1 MSTAI
6 NATCPGCK
14 KVLKVPTQ
22 WVNQVIQCKFCNMTL
37 QIKPNIPQ
45 SPSGSQKQQV
55 QKSPVA
61 SGSSNSSSNN
71 VVSKPLSV
79 TAPVVPP
86 VVPNYSQS
94 QRVTNQFGLTDVNYD
109 PAYVSK
115 YRKKKVGWLIPVLV
129 MFFMGILGVVVVMA
143 LPYLKEKLKENT
155 GEVASIEVKSNS
167 KNPDKGDS
175 GKIIENPKEGK
186 KSKSGGVSS
195 GSSQQ
200 PFPRRALVV
209 SIHNYLYANPTQYGL
224 MVQGMKN
231 IPGITK
237 FLANQM
243 RVPQSQILHL
253 SDASKDNPAPPIK
266 PVVES
271 TITDFLKSSRK
282 QDHIMLVFVGHAVE
296 NDGEVFLAPIEGDLT
311 DTATLIPLKWLYK
324 ELGECVANQK
334 ILVLDVCRFS
344 PTIGIERPGG
354 QPMSAKM
361 EEVIKAVPA
370 GVQVVTACSA
380 EQRSMETDG
389 EPLGVFMDGFVD
401 ALQKG
406 VQGQIQKQEDKIPIE
421 KLFETTVKNVEA
433 LANEQKFKQ
442 TPKIFGAIK
451 ENGAE
456 FDPSEPMPPKIAISG
471 LKPASKDGFELVKS
485 VLEEI
490 GTPPVK
496 SSETDNSIRM
506 EYLPPISDKIV
517 KEYAK
522 VDGPETELQKNVK
535 RARIELWVISTLPAP
550 ADIKKEVDEKRRT
563 SKVNLNV
570 LKDGYR
576 APGNEITFKAMV
588 ESDGRD
594 VSRMFVNL
602 QEALDDLKKSEE
614 MKDAES
620 KRWQANYD
628 FIRARLE
635 AQIAYLY
642 EYQSMLGQ
650 MRKELPPLDPKI
662 HGGWKLAATAK
673 LQGDS
678 TGKKLAKESSKTMET
693 LVKNTAGSPWEVLAK
708 REKFTTLG
716 LEWQAAK

>member
-22 WVNQVIQCKFCNMTL
+22 WVNQVIRCKFCNMAM
-37 QIKPNIPQ
+37 QIKPNISQPQ
-45 SPSGSQKQQV
+45 SSVKTNQPRQ
-55 QKSPVA
+55 
-61 SGSSNSSSNN
+61 SS
-71 VVSKPLSV
+71 K
-79 TAPVVPP
+79 APVVPP
-86 VVPNYSQS
+86 VLAGGRTGVPPLPVVPPVPMNHLGAQS
-94 QRVTNQFGLTDVNYD
+94 VTNQFGLTDENYD
-109 PAYVSK
+109 PSYSSK
-115 YRKKKVGWLIPVLV
+115 YRKKKVSWFVPVLV

-143 LPYLKEKLKENT
+143 MPFLKEKLKENS
-155 GEVASIEVKSNS
+155 GEVVASN
-167 KNPDKGDS
+167 GD
-175 GKIIENPKEGK
+175 G
-186 KSKSGGVSS
+186 KSKSLDKDGPAVDTEGGKASGKSKKNNPTVSS
-195 GSSQQ
+195 TL

-231 IPGITK
+231 IPAITK
-237 FLANQM
+237 YLTNQM
-243 RVPQSQILHL
+243 RVPQNQIIHL
-253 SDASKDNPAPPIK
+253 SDAAKDNPAPPTRS
-266 PVVES
+266 VVES
-271 TITDFLKSSRK
+271 TITDFLKTSRK
-282 QDHIMLVFVGHAVE
+282 QDHLMLVFVGHAVE
-296 NDGEVFLAPIEGDLT
+296 NDGQVYLAPIEGDLT
-311 DTATLIPLKWLYK
+311 DPASLIPLSWLYK
-324 ELGECVANQK
+324 ELETCAAHQK

-344 PTIGIERPGG
+344 PTIGVERPGG

-361 EEVIKAVPA
+361 EEVIKVVPP
-370 GVQVVTACSA
+370 GVQVITACAA

-389 EPLGVFMDGFVD
+389 EPLGVFLDGFVD

-406 VQGQIQKQEDKIPIE
+406 VQGQIQKQGDNIPID
-421 KLFETTVKNVEA
+421 KLFEATVKNVEV
-433 LANEQKFKQ
+433 LATEQKFKQ
-442 TPKIFGAIK
+442 TPKMYGELK
-451 ENGAE
+451 DNGAE
-456 FDPSEPMPPKIAISG
+456 FDPSEPMPPKLAITG
-471 LKPASKDGFELVKS
+471 LKPVNKEGIALVKS

-496 SSETDNSIRM
+496 ASEIDNSIRL
-506 EYLPPISDKIV
+506 EYLPPIADQII

-522 VDGPETELQKNVK
+522 ADGPETDLQKNVK
-535 RARIELWVISTLPAP
+535 KARIELWVISNLPAP
-550 ADIKKEVDEKRRT
+550 ADIKKEVDDKRRIA
-563 SKVNLNV
+563 KVNLNV

-576 APGNEITFKAMV
+576 APANEISFKAGIENDEKEV
-588 ESDGRD
+588 A
-594 VSRMFVNL
+594 RMFVNL
-602 QEALDDLKKSEE
+602 QEALEDLKKNEE

-650 MRKELPPLDPKI
+650 MRKELPPMDPKI

-678 TGKKLAKESSKTMET
+678 AGKKLAKESSKTMET
-693 LVKNTAGSPWEVLAK
+693 LVKTTAGSPWEVLAK

>member
-22 WVNQVIQCKFCNMTL
+22 WVNQVIRCKFCNMAM

-45 SPSGSQKQQV
+45 PQSGANTNPTRQPPQ
-55 QKSPVA
+55 
-61 SGSSNSSSNN
+61 
-71 VVSKPLSV
+71 
-79 TAPVVPP
+79 TPVVPP
-86 VVPNYSQS
+86 VPSSVGRNGVPPMPSVPPIPVKHAGSQS
-94 QRVTNQFGLTDVNYD
+94 VTNQFGLTDVNYD
-109 PAYVSK
+109 SSYTSK
-115 YRKKKVGWLIPVLV
+115 YRKKKVNWVIPIVVLL
-129 MFFMGILGVVVVMA
+129 FMGILGVVLVMA
-143 LPYLKEKLKENT
+143 VPYLKDKLKEKDGDMVVVDGKGKAKDADQIDHNKDGKKGKGA
-155 GEVASIEVKSNS
+155 GENK
-167 KNPDKGDS
+167 KKGDS
-175 GKIIENPKEGK
+175 AA
-186 KSKSGGVSS
+186 STS
-195 GSSQQ
+195 

-231 IPGITK
+231 IPAISKYLT
-237 FLANQM
+237 NQM
-243 RVPQSQILHL
+243 RVPANQIMHL
-253 SDASKDNPAPPIK
+253 SDAAKENPTPPTK
-266 PVVES
+266 SVVES
-271 TITDFLKSSRK
+271 TITEFLKSSRK
-282 QDHIMLVFVGHAVE
+282 QDHLMLVFVGHAVE
-296 NDGEVFLAPIEGDLT
+296 NDGQVYLAPIEGDLT
-311 DTATLIPLKWLYK
+311 DPTSLIPLAWLYK
-324 ELGECVANQK
+324 ELDTCAAHQK

-370 GVQVVTACSA
+370 GLQVITACSA

-389 EPLGVFMDGFVD
+389 EPLGVFLDGFVD

-406 VQGQIQKQEDKIPIE
+406 VQGQIQRQGDNIPID
-421 KLFETTVKNVEA
+421 KLFEATVKNVDA
-433 LANEQKFKQ
+433 LAEEQKFKQ
-442 TPKIFGAIK
+442 TPKMYGVFK
-451 ENGAE
+451 DNGAE
-456 FDPSEPMPPKIAISG
+456 FDPSEPMPPKLAIAG
-471 LKPASKDGFELVKS
+471 FKPVSKEGIALVKS

-490 GTPPVK
+490 GAPPVK
-496 SSETDNSIRM
+496 ASEIDNSIRL
-506 EYLPPISDKIV
+506 EYLPPIADKII

-522 VDGPETELQKNVK
+522 VDGPDTELQLNVK
-535 RARIELWVISTLPAP
+535 KARIELWVISSLPP
-550 ADIKKEVDEKRRT
+550 PDDIKKEVIEKRAK
-563 SKVNLNV
+563 SKVNLSV

-576 APGNEITFKAMV
+576 APANEISFKAGIENDEKEV
-588 ESDGRD
+588 A
-594 VSRMFVNL
+594 RMFVNL

-650 MRKELPPLDPKI
+650 MRKELPARDAKL

-678 TGKKLAKESSKTMET
+678 AGKKLAKESTKTMEA

-716 LEWQAAK
+716 LEWQPTK

>member
-22 WVNQVIQCKFCNMTL
+22 WVNQVIRCKFCNMAM

-45 SPSGSQKQQV
+45 PQSGVKPNPATQSPQAAGNVSSRVPVTGSG
-55 QKSPVA
+55 A
-61 SGSSNSSSNN
+61 
-71 VVSKPLSV
+71 
-79 TAPVVPP
+79 VPP
-86 VVPNYSQS
+86 LPAVPPIPMNHSGAQS
-94 QRVTNQFGLTDVNYD
+94 VTNQFGLTDVNYD
-109 PAYVSK
+109 PSYASK
-115 YRKKKVGWLIPVLV
+115 YRKKKVNWIVPVVV
-129 MFFMGILGVVVVMA
+129 MLFMGILGVVVVMA
-143 LPYLKEKLKENT
+143 FPYLKDKLKENS
-155 GEVASIEVKSNS
+155 GEVVASNGNE
-167 KNPDKGDS
+167 
-175 GKIIENPKEGK
+175 
-186 KSKSGGVSS
+186 KSKGTDKNNPATDTENGKATGKNKKNTGVATSNA
-195 GSSQQ
+195 

-231 IPGITK
+231 IPAITK
-237 FLANQM
+237 YLTNQM
-243 RVPQSQILHL
+243 RVPQNQIIHL
-253 SDASKDNPAPPIK
+253 SDAAKDNPAPPTRS
-266 PVVES
+266 VVES

-282 QDHIMLVFVGHAVE
+282 QDHLMLVFVGHAIE
-296 NDGEVFLAPIEGDLT
+296 NDGQVYLAPIEGDLT
-311 DTATLIPLKWLYK
+311 DPTSLIPLAWLYK
-324 ELGECVANQK
+324 ELESCPAHQK

-344 PTIGIERPGG
+344 PTIGVERPGG

-361 EEVIKAVPA
+361 EEVIKVVPA
-370 GVQVVTACSA
+370 GVQVITACAA

-389 EPLGVFMDGFVD
+389 EPLGVFLDGFVD

-406 VQGQIQKQEDKIPIE
+406 VQGQIQKQGDNFPID
-421 KLFETTVKNVEA
+421 KLFEATVKNVEA
-433 LANEQKFKQ
+433 LAVEQKFKQ
-442 TPKIFGAIK
+442 TPKMYGAFK
-451 ENGAE
+451 DNGAE
-456 FDPSEPMPPKIAISG
+456 FDPAEPMPPKLAITG
-471 LKPASKDGFELVKS
+471 LKPVNKEGIALVKS
-485 VLEEI
+485 VLAEI

-496 SSETDNSIRM
+496 ASEIDNSIRL
-506 EYLPPISDKIV
+506 EYLPPIADQII
-517 KEYAK
+517 KEYSK
-522 VDGPETELQKNVK
+522 VDGPETDLQKNVK
-535 RARIELWVISTLPAP
+535 KARIELWVISTLPAP
-550 ADIKKEVDEKRRT
+550 DDIKKEVDEKRRT
-563 SKVNLNV
+563 AKVNLNV

-576 APGNEITFKAMV
+576 APANELTFKVTIENDEKEVA
-588 ESDGRD
+588 
-594 VSRMFVNL
+594 RMFVNL
-602 QEALDDLKKSEE
+602 QDALDDLKKNEE

-650 MRKELPPLDPKI
+650 MRKELPAMDPKI

-678 TGKKLAKESSKTMET
+678 AGKKLAKESTKTMET

>member
-14 KVLKVPTQ
+14 KILKVPTQ
-22 WVNQVIQCKFCNMTL
+22 WVNQVIRCKFCNMAM

-45 SPSGSQKQQV
+45 TPSGVKTNPTQQNP
-55 QKSPVA
+55 QGA
-61 SGSSNSSSNN
+61 SN
-71 VVSKPLSV
+71 VPSRPSV
-79 TAPVVPP
+79 NDRGGVPP
-86 VVPNYSQS
+86 LPAVPTIPMNHAGSQS
-94 QRVTNQFGLTDVNYD
+94 VTNQFGLTDVNYD
-109 PAYVSK
+109 PSFASK
-115 YRKKKVGWLIPVLV
+115 YRKKKVNWIVPVVV
-129 MFFMGILGVVVVMA
+129 MLFMGILGVVTVMA
-143 LPYLKEKLKENT
+143 YPYLKDKLKENS
-155 GEVASIEVKSNS
+155 GEVVASKGNEKSKNDPAMDKENGVATGKNKKNNAVISSNS
-167 KNPDKGDS
+167 
-175 GKIIENPKEGK
+175 
-186 KSKSGGVSS
+186 
-195 GSSQQ
+195 

-209 SIHNYLYANPTQYGL
+209 SIHNYLYANPTQYGF

-231 IPGITK
+231 IPTITK
-237 FLANQM
+237 YLTNQM
-243 RVPQSQILHL
+243 RVPQNQIIHL
-253 SDASKDNPAPPIK
+253 SDAAKDNPAPPTRSVI
-266 PVVES
+266 ES

-282 QDHIMLVFVGHAVE
+282 QDHLMLVFVGHAVE
-296 NDGEVFLAPIEGDLT
+296 NDGQVYLAPIEGDLT
-311 DTATLIPLKWLYK
+311 EPASLIPLAWLYK
-324 ELGECVANQK
+324 ELESCPAHQK

-344 PTIGIERPGG
+344 PTIGVERPGG

-361 EEVIKAVPA
+361 EEIIKVVPA
-370 GVQVVTACSA
+370 GVQVVTACAA

-389 EPLGVFMDGFVD
+389 EPLGVFLDGFVD

-406 VQGQIQKQEDKIPIE
+406 VQGQIQKQGDNFPID

-433 LANEQKFKQ
+433 LAVEQKFKQ
-442 TPKIFGAIK
+442 TPKMYGAFK
-451 ENGAE
+451 DNGAE
-456 FDPSEPMPPKIAISG
+456 YDPAEPMPPKLTITG
-471 LKPASKDGFELVKS
+471 LKPINKDGISLVKS

-496 SSETDNSIRM
+496 ASEIDNSIRL
-506 EYLPPISDKIV
+506 EYLPPISDQII

-522 VDGPETELQKNVK
+522 VDAPETELQKNVK
-535 RARIELWVISTLPAP
+535 KARIELWAISNLPAP
-550 ADIKKEVDEKRRT
+550 ADIKNEVDAKRK
-563 SKVNLNV
+563 SAKVNLNV

-576 APGNEITFKAMV
+576 APANEIAFKVVIENDEKDIA
-588 ESDGRD
+588 
-594 VSRMFVNL
+594 RMFVNL
-602 QEALDDLKKSEE
+602 QDALDDLKKSEE
-614 MKDAES
+614 MKEAES

-650 MRKELPPLDPKI
+650 MRKELPPMDPKI

-678 TGKKLAKESSKTMET
+678 AGKKLAKESTKTMES

-716 LEWQAAK
+716 LEWQATK

>member
-22 WVNQVIQCKFCNMTL
+22 WVNQVIRCKFCNMAM

-45 SPSGSQKQQV
+45 PQSGVKANPTQQSPQSSG
-55 QKSPVA
+55 
-61 SGSSNSSSNN
+61 N
-71 VVSKPLSV
+71 VPQTPSAAVRNG
-79 TAPVVPP
+79 VPP
-86 VVPNYSQS
+86 LPDVSPIPSNHRGAQS
-94 QRVTNQFGLTDVNYD
+94 VTNQFGLTDVNYN
-109 PAYVSK
+109 PSYSSK
-115 YRKKKVGWLIPVLV
+115 YRKKKVNWVIPVLV
-129 MFFMGILGVVVVMA
+129 MAFMGILGIVFLVMA
-143 LPYLKEKLKENT
+143 MPYIKDKINNNADSMTAVDGKGKPKDADQIDQNKDGNKGKGPGENKKNNPAA
-155 GEVASIEVKSNS
+155 GGSNA
-167 KNPDKGDS
+167 
-175 GKIIENPKEGK
+175 
-186 KSKSGGVSS
+186 
-195 GSSQQ
+195 

-209 SIHNYLYANPTQYGL
+209 SVHNYLYANPTQYGL

-231 IPGITK
+231 IPAISKYLT
-237 FLANQM
+237 NQM
-243 RVPQSQILHL
+243 RVPVNQIMHL
-253 SDASKDNPAPPIK
+253 SDAAKDNPTPPTK
-266 PVVES
+266 SVVES

-282 QDHIMLVFVGHAVE
+282 QDHVMLVFVGHAVE
-296 NDGEVFLAPIEGDLT
+296 NDGQVYLAPIEGDLT
-311 DTATLIPLKWLYK
+311 DPTSLIPLAWLYK
-324 ELGECVANQK
+324 ELDSCVAHQK

-370 GVQVVTACSA
+370 GLQVITACSA

-389 EPLGVFMDGFVD
+389 ELLGVFLDGFVD

-406 VQGQIQKQEDKIPIE
+406 VQGHIQKQGDNIPIDN
-421 KLFETTVKNVEA
+421 LFEATVKNVEV
-433 LANEQKFKQ
+433 LAVEQKFKQ
-442 TPKIFGAIK
+442 TPKMYGAFK
-451 ENGAE
+451 DNGAE
-456 FDPSEPMPPKIAISG
+456 FDPAEPMPPKLAITG
-471 LKPASKDGFELVKS
+471 LKPVNKEGIALVKS

-496 SSETDNSIRM
+496 ASEIDNSIRL
-506 EYLPPISDKIV
+506 EYLPPIADHII

-522 VDGPETELQKNVK
+522 VDGPETDLQKNVK
-535 RARIELWVISTLPAP
+535 KARIELWVISSLPAP
-550 ADIKKEVDEKRRT
+550 ADIKNEVDEKRKIA
-563 SKVNLNV
+563 KVNLDV

-576 APGNEITFKAMV
+576 APANEIAFKTGI
-588 ESDGRD
+588 EKDEKD
-594 VSRMFVNL
+594 VARMFVPL
-602 QEALDDLKKSEE
+602 QDALDDLKKNEE
-614 MKDAES
+614 MKDAET

-635 AQIAYLY
+635 SQIAYLY

-650 MRKELPPLDPKI
+650 MRKELPERDAKL

-678 TGKKLAKESSKTMET
+678 AGKKLAKESTKTMEA

-716 LEWQAAK
+716 LEWQGTK

>member
-22 WVNQVIQCKFCNMTL
+22 WVNQVIRCKFCNMAM

-45 SPSGSQKQQV
+45 PQSGVKPNPATQSPQAAGNVSSRVPVTGSG
-55 QKSPVA
+55 A
-61 SGSSNSSSNN
+61 
-71 VVSKPLSV
+71 
-79 TAPVVPP
+79 VPP
-86 VVPNYSQS
+86 LPAVPPIPMNHSGAQS
-94 QRVTNQFGLTDVNYD
+94 VTNQFGLTDVNYD
-109 PAYVSK
+109 PSYASK
-115 YRKKKVGWLIPVLV
+115 YRKKKVNWIVPVVV
-129 MFFMGILGVVVVMA
+129 MLFMGILGVVVVMA
-143 LPYLKEKLKENT
+143 FPYLKDKLKENS
-155 GEVASIEVKSNS
+155 GEVVASNGNE
-167 KNPDKGDS
+167 
-175 GKIIENPKEGK
+175 
-186 KSKSGGVSS
+186 KSKGTDKNDPATDNENGKATGKNKKNTGVATSNA
-195 GSSQQ
+195 

-231 IPGITK
+231 IPAITK
-237 FLANQM
+237 YLTNQM
-243 RVPQSQILHL
+243 RVPQNQIIHL
-253 SDASKDNPAPPIK
+253 SDAAKDNPAPPTRS
-266 PVVES
+266 VVES

-282 QDHIMLVFVGHAVE
+282 QDHLMLVFVGHAIE
-296 NDGEVFLAPIEGDLT
+296 NDGQVYLAPIEGDLT
-311 DTATLIPLKWLYK
+311 DPTSLIPLAWLYK
-324 ELGECVANQK
+324 ELESCPAHQK

-344 PTIGIERPGG
+344 PTIGVERPGG

-361 EEVIKAVPA
+361 EEVIKVVPA
-370 GVQVVTACSA
+370 GVQVITACAA

-389 EPLGVFMDGFVD
+389 EPLGVFLDGFVD

-406 VQGQIQKQEDKIPIE
+406 VQGQIQKQGDNFPID
-421 KLFETTVKNVEA
+421 KLFEATVKNVEA
-433 LANEQKFKQ
+433 LAVEQKFKQ
-442 TPKIFGAIK
+442 TPKMYGAFK
-451 ENGAE
+451 DNGAE
-456 FDPSEPMPPKIAISG
+456 FDPAEPMPPKLAITG
-471 LKPASKDGFELVKS
+471 LKPVNKEGIALVKS
-485 VLEEI
+485 VLAEI

-496 SSETDNSIRM
+496 ASEIDNSIRL
-506 EYLPPISDKIV
+506 EYLPPIADQII
-517 KEYAK
+517 KEYSK
-522 VDGPETELQKNVK
+522 VDGPETDLQKNVK
-535 RARIELWVISTLPAP
+535 KARIELWVISTLPAP
-550 ADIKKEVDEKRRT
+550 DDIKKEVDEKRRT
-563 SKVNLNV
+563 AKVNLNV

-576 APGNEITFKAMV
+576 APANELTFKVTIENDEKEVA
-588 ESDGRD
+588 
-594 VSRMFVNL
+594 RMFVNL
-602 QEALDDLKKSEE
+602 QDALDDLKKNEE

-650 MRKELPPLDPKI
+650 MRKELPAMDPKI

-678 TGKKLAKESSKTMET
+678 AGKKLAKESTKTMET

>member
-22 WVNQVIQCKFCNMTL
+22 WVNQVIRCKFCNMAM

-45 SPSGSQKQQV
+45 PQSGVKPNPATQSPQAAGNV
-55 QKSPVA
+55 
-61 SGSSNSSSNN
+61 SSR
-71 VVSKPLSV
+71 
-79 TAPVVPP
+79 APVTGSGAVPP
-86 VVPNYSQS
+86 LPAVPPIPMNHSGAQS
-94 QRVTNQFGLTDVNYD
+94 VTNQFGLTDVNYD
-109 PAYVSK
+109 PSYASK
-115 YRKKKVGWLIPVLV
+115 YRKKKVNWIVPVVV
-129 MFFMGILGVVVVMA
+129 MLFMGILGVVVVMA
-143 LPYLKEKLKENT
+143 FPYLKDKLKENS
-155 GEVASIEVKSNS
+155 GEVVASNGNE
-167 KNPDKGDS
+167 
-175 GKIIENPKEGK
+175 
-186 KSKSGGVSS
+186 KSKGTDKNDPATDNENGKATGKNKKNTGVATSNA
-195 GSSQQ
+195 

-231 IPGITK
+231 IPAITK
-237 FLANQM
+237 YLTNQM
-243 RVPQSQILHL
+243 RVPQNQIIHL
-253 SDASKDNPAPPIK
+253 SDAAKDNPAPPTRS
-266 PVVES
+266 VVES

-282 QDHIMLVFVGHAVE
+282 QDHLMLVFVGHAIE
-296 NDGEVFLAPIEGDLT
+296 NDGQVYLAPIEGDLT
-311 DTATLIPLKWLYK
+311 DPTSLIPLAWLYK
-324 ELGECVANQK
+324 ELESCPAHQK

-344 PTIGIERPGG
+344 PTIGVERPGG

-361 EEVIKAVPA
+361 EEVIKVVPA
-370 GVQVVTACSA
+370 GVQVITACAA

-389 EPLGVFMDGFVD
+389 EPLGVFLDGFVD

-406 VQGQIQKQEDKIPIE
+406 VQGQIQKQGDNFPID
-421 KLFETTVKNVEA
+421 KLFEATVKNVEA
-433 LANEQKFKQ
+433 LAVEQKFKQ
-442 TPKIFGAIK
+442 TPKMYGAFK
-451 ENGAE
+451 DNGAE
-456 FDPSEPMPPKIAISG
+456 FDPAEPMPPKLAITG
-471 LKPASKDGFELVKS
+471 LKPVNKEGIALVKS
-485 VLEEI
+485 VLAEI

-496 SSETDNSIRM
+496 ASEIDNSIRL
-506 EYLPPISDKIV
+506 EYLPPIADQII
-517 KEYAK
+517 KEYSK
-522 VDGPETELQKNVK
+522 VDGPETDLQKNVK
-535 RARIELWVISTLPAP
+535 KARIELWVISTLPAP
-550 ADIKKEVDEKRRT
+550 DDIKKEVDEKRRT
-563 SKVNLNV
+563 AKVNLNV

-576 APGNEITFKAMV
+576 APANELTFKVTIENDEKEVA
-588 ESDGRD
+588 
-594 VSRMFVNL
+594 RMFVNL
-602 QEALDDLKKSEE
+602 QDALDDLKKNEE

-650 MRKELPPLDPKI
+650 MRKELPAMDPKI

-678 TGKKLAKESSKTMET
+678 AGKKLAKESTKTMET

>member
-22 WVNQVIQCKFCNMTL
+22 WINQVIRCKFCNMAM

-45 SPSGSQKQQV
+45 PQSGVKTNPAKQGPQAAGNVPPRAPTVVGGAVPPLPAVPPIPMNHAGSQ
-55 QKSPVA
+55 S
-61 SGSSNSSSNN
+61 
-71 VVSKPLSV
+71 
-79 TAPVVPP
+79 
-86 VVPNYSQS
+86 
-94 QRVTNQFGLTDVNYD
+94 VTNQFGLTDVNYD
-109 PAYVSK
+109 PSYASK
-115 YRKKKVGWLIPVLV
+115 YRKKKVNWIVPVVV
-129 MFFMGILGVVVVMA
+129 MLFMGILGVVVVMA
-143 LPYLKEKLKENT
+143 LPYLKDRLKENP
-155 GEVASIEVKSNS
+155 GEVVASNGNGKSKGTY
-167 KNPDKGDS
+167 KNDPATE
-175 GKIIENPKEGK
+175 IENGK
-186 KSKSGGVSS
+186 ATGKNKKNTGVATSNA
-195 GSSQQ
+195 

-231 IPGITK
+231 IPALTK
-237 FLANQM
+237 YLTNQM
-243 RVPQSQILHL
+243 RVPQNQIIHL
-253 SDASKDNPAPPIK
+253 SDAAKDNPAPPTRS
-266 PVVES
+266 VVES

-282 QDHIMLVFVGHAVE
+282 QDHLMLVFVGHAIE
-296 NDGEVFLAPIEGDLT
+296 NDGQVYLAPIEGDLT
-311 DTATLIPLKWLYK
+311 DPASLIPLAWLYK
-324 ELGECVANQK
+324 ELESCPAHQK

-344 PTIGIERPGG
+344 PTIGVERPGG

-361 EEVIKAVPA
+361 EEVIKVVPA
-370 GVQVVTACSA
+370 GVQVITACAA

-389 EPLGVFMDGFVD
+389 EPLGVFLDGFVD

-406 VQGQIQKQEDKIPIE
+406 VQGQIQKQGDNFPID
-421 KLFETTVKNVEA
+421 KLFEATVKNVET
-433 LANEQKFKQ
+433 LAMEQKFKQ
-442 TPKIFGAIK
+442 TPKMYGALK
-451 ENGAE
+451 DNGAE
-456 FDPSEPMPPKIAISG
+456 FDPAEPMPPKLAITG
-471 LKPASKDGFELVKS
+471 LKPVNKEGVALVKS
-485 VLEEI
+485 VLAEI

-496 SSETDNSIRM
+496 ASEIDNSIRL
-506 EYLPPISDKIV
+506 EYLPPIADQII
-517 KEYAK
+517 KEYSK
-522 VDGPETELQKNVK
+522 VDGPETDLQKNVK
-535 RARIELWVISTLPAP
+535 KARVELWVISTLPAP
-550 ADIKKEVDEKRRT
+550 DDIKKEVDEKRKT
-563 SKVNLNV
+563 AKVNLNV

-576 APGNEITFKAMV
+576 APANELTFKVTIENDEKEVA
-588 ESDGRD
+588 
-594 VSRMFVNL
+594 RMFVNL
-602 QEALDDLKKSEE
+602 QDALDDLKKNEE

-650 MRKELPPLDPKI
+650 MRKELPAMDPKI

-678 TGKKLAKESSKTMET
+678 AGKKLAKESTKTMEA

>member
-22 WVNQVIQCKFCNMTL
+22 WVNQVIRCKFCNMAM

-45 SPSGSQKQQV
+45 PQSGVKPNSATQSPQAAGNV
-55 QKSPVA
+55 
-61 SGSSNSSSNN
+61 SSR
-71 VVSKPLSV
+71 
-79 TAPVVPP
+79 APVTGSGAVPP
-86 VVPNYSQS
+86 LPAVPPIPMNHSGAQS
-94 QRVTNQFGLTDVNYD
+94 VTNQFGLTDVNYD
-109 PAYVSK
+109 PSYASK
-115 YRKKKVGWLIPVLV
+115 YRKKKVNWIVPVVV
-129 MFFMGILGVVVVMA
+129 MLFMGILGVVVVMA
-143 LPYLKEKLKENT
+143 FPYLKDKLKENS
-155 GEVASIEVKSNS
+155 GEVVASNGNE
-167 KNPDKGDS
+167 
-175 GKIIENPKEGK
+175 
-186 KSKSGGVSS
+186 KSKGTDKNNPATDTENGKATGKNKKNTGVATSNA
-195 GSSQQ
+195 

-231 IPGITK
+231 IPAITK
-237 FLANQM
+237 YLTNQM
-243 RVPQSQILHL
+243 RVPQNQIIHL
-253 SDASKDNPAPPIK
+253 SDAAKDNPAPPTRS
-266 PVVES
+266 VVES

-282 QDHIMLVFVGHAVE
+282 QDHLMLVFVGHAIE
-296 NDGEVFLAPIEGDLT
+296 NDGQVYLAPIEGDLT
-311 DTATLIPLKWLYK
+311 DPTSLIPLAWLYK
-324 ELGECVANQK
+324 ELESCPAHQK

-344 PTIGIERPGG
+344 PTIGVERPGG

-361 EEVIKAVPA
+361 EEVIKVVPA
-370 GVQVVTACSA
+370 GVQVITACAA

-389 EPLGVFMDGFVD
+389 EPLGVFLDGFVD

-406 VQGQIQKQEDKIPIE
+406 VQGQIQKQGDNFPID
-421 KLFETTVKNVEA
+421 KLFEATVKNVEA
-433 LANEQKFKQ
+433 LAVEQKFKQ
-442 TPKIFGAIK
+442 TPKMYGAFK
-451 ENGAE
+451 DNGAE
-456 FDPSEPMPPKIAISG
+456 FDPAEPMPPKLAITG
-471 LKPASKDGFELVKS
+471 LKPVNKEGIALVKS
-485 VLEEI
+485 VLAEI

-496 SSETDNSIRM
+496 ASEIDNSIRL
-506 EYLPPISDKIV
+506 EYLPPIADQII
-517 KEYAK
+517 KEYSK
-522 VDGPETELQKNVK
+522 VDGPETDLQKNVK
-535 RARIELWVISTLPAP
+535 KARIELWVISTLPAP
-550 ADIKKEVDEKRRT
+550 DDIKKEVDEKRRT
-563 SKVNLNV
+563 AKVNLNV

-576 APGNEITFKAMV
+576 APANELTFKVTIENDEKEVA
-588 ESDGRD
+588 
-594 VSRMFVNL
+594 RMFVNL
-602 QEALDDLKKSEE
+602 QDALDDLKKNEE

-650 MRKELPPLDPKI
+650 MRKELPAMDPKI

-678 TGKKLAKESSKTMET
+678 AGKKLAKESTKTMET

>member
-22 WVNQVIQCKFCNMTL
+22 WVNQVIRCKFCNMAM

-45 SPSGSQKQQV
+45 PQSGVKPNSATQSPQAAGNV
-55 QKSPVA
+55 
-61 SGSSNSSSNN
+61 SSR
-71 VVSKPLSV
+71 
-79 TAPVVPP
+79 APVTGSGAVPP
-86 VVPNYSQS
+86 LPAVPPIPMNHSGAQS
-94 QRVTNQFGLTDVNYD
+94 VTNQFGLTDVNYD
-109 PAYVSK
+109 PSYASK
-115 YRKKKVGWLIPVLV
+115 YRKKKVNWIVPVVV
-129 MFFMGILGVVVVMA
+129 MLFMGILGVVVVMA
-143 LPYLKEKLKENT
+143 FPYLKDKLKENS
-155 GEVASIEVKSNS
+155 GEVVASNGNE
-167 KNPDKGDS
+167 
-175 GKIIENPKEGK
+175 
-186 KSKSGGVSS
+186 KSKGTDKNNPATDTENGKSTGKNKKNTGVATSNA
-195 GSSQQ
+195 

-231 IPGITK
+231 IPAITK
-237 FLANQM
+237 YLTNQM
-243 RVPQSQILHL
+243 RVPQNQIIHL
-253 SDASKDNPAPPIK
+253 SDAAKDNPAPPTRS
-266 PVVES
+266 VVES

-282 QDHIMLVFVGHAVE
+282 QDHLMLVFVGHAIE
-296 NDGEVFLAPIEGDLT
+296 NDGQVYLAPIEGDLT
-311 DTATLIPLKWLYK
+311 DPTSLIPLAWLYK
-324 ELGECVANQK
+324 ELESCPAHQK

-344 PTIGIERPGG
+344 PTIGVERPGG

-361 EEVIKAVPA
+361 EEVIKVVPA
-370 GVQVVTACSA
+370 GVQVITACAA

-389 EPLGVFMDGFVD
+389 EPLGVFLDGFVD

-406 VQGQIQKQEDKIPIE
+406 VQGQIQKQGDNFPID
-421 KLFETTVKNVEA
+421 KLFEATVKNVEA
-433 LANEQKFKQ
+433 LAVEQKFKQ
-442 TPKIFGAIK
+442 TPKMYGAFK
-451 ENGAE
+451 DNGAE
-456 FDPSEPMPPKIAISG
+456 FDPAEPMPPKLAITG
-471 LKPASKDGFELVKS
+471 LKPVNKEGIALVKS
-485 VLEEI
+485 VLAEI

-496 SSETDNSIRM
+496 ASEIDNSIRL
-506 EYLPPISDKIV
+506 EYLPPIADQII
-517 KEYAK
+517 KEYSK
-522 VDGPETELQKNVK
+522 VDGPETDLQKNVK
-535 RARIELWVISTLPAP
+535 KARIELWVISTLPAP
-550 ADIKKEVDEKRRT
+550 DDIKKEVDEKRRT
-563 SKVNLNV
+563 AKVNLNV

-576 APGNEITFKAMV
+576 APANELTFKVTIENDEKEVA
-588 ESDGRD
+588 
-594 VSRMFVNL
+594 RMFVNL
-602 QEALDDLKKSEE
+602 QDALDDLKKNEE

-650 MRKELPPLDPKI
+650 MRKELPAMDPKI

-678 TGKKLAKESSKTMET
+678 AGKKLAKESTKTMET

>member
-22 WVNQVIQCKFCNMTL
+22 WVNQVIRCKFCNMAM

-45 SPSGSQKQQV
+45 PQSGVKPNSATQSPQAAGNV
-55 QKSPVA
+55 
-61 SGSSNSSSNN
+61 SSR
-71 VVSKPLSV
+71 
-79 TAPVVPP
+79 APVTGSGAVPP
-86 VVPNYSQS
+86 LPAVPPIPMNHSGAQS
-94 QRVTNQFGLTDVNYD
+94 VTNQFGLTDVNYD
-109 PAYVSK
+109 PSYASK
-115 YRKKKVGWLIPVLV
+115 YRKKKVNWIVPVVV
-129 MFFMGILGVVVVMA
+129 MLFMGILGVVVVMA
-143 LPYLKEKLKENT
+143 FPYLKDKLKENS
-155 GEVASIEVKSNS
+155 GEVVASNGHE
-167 KNPDKGDS
+167 
-175 GKIIENPKEGK
+175 
-186 KSKSGGVSS
+186 KSKGTDKNNPATDTENGKATGKNKKNTGVATSNA
-195 GSSQQ
+195 

-231 IPGITK
+231 IPAITK
-237 FLANQM
+237 YLTNQM
-243 RVPQSQILHL
+243 RVPQNQIIHL
-253 SDASKDNPAPPIK
+253 SDAAKDNPAPPTRS
-266 PVVES
+266 VVES

-282 QDHIMLVFVGHAVE
+282 QDHLMLVFVGHAIE
-296 NDGEVFLAPIEGDLT
+296 NDGQVYLAPIEGDLT
-311 DTATLIPLKWLYK
+311 DPTSLIPLAWLYK
-324 ELGECVANQK
+324 ELESCPAHQK

-344 PTIGIERPGG
+344 PTIGVERPGG

-361 EEVIKAVPA
+361 EEVIKVVPA
-370 GVQVVTACSA
+370 GVQVITACAA

-389 EPLGVFMDGFVD
+389 EPLGVFLDGFVD

-406 VQGQIQKQEDKIPIE
+406 VQGQIQKQGDNFPID
-421 KLFETTVKNVEA
+421 KLFEATVKNVEA
-433 LANEQKFKQ
+433 LAVEQKFKQ
-442 TPKIFGAIK
+442 TPKMYGAFK
-451 ENGAE
+451 DNGAE
-456 FDPSEPMPPKIAISG
+456 FDPAEPMPPKLAITG
-471 LKPASKDGFELVKS
+471 LKPVNKEGIALVKS
-485 VLEEI
+485 VLAEI

-496 SSETDNSIRM
+496 ASEIDNSIRL
-506 EYLPPISDKIV
+506 EYLPPIADQII
-517 KEYAK
+517 KEYSK
-522 VDGPETELQKNVK
+522 VDGPETDLQKNVK
-535 RARIELWVISTLPAP
+535 KARIELWVISTLPAP
-550 ADIKKEVDEKRRT
+550 DDIKKEVDEKRRT
-563 SKVNLNV
+563 AKVNLNV

-576 APGNEITFKAMV
+576 APANELTFKVTIENDEKEVA
-588 ESDGRD
+588 
-594 VSRMFVNL
+594 RMFVNL
-602 QEALDDLKKSEE
+602 QDALDDLKKNEE

-650 MRKELPPLDPKI
+650 MRKELPAMDPKI

-678 TGKKLAKESSKTMET
+678 AGKKLAKESTKTMET

>member
-22 WVNQVIQCKFCNMTL
+22 WINQVIRCKFCNMAM

-45 SPSGSQKQQV
+45 PQSNGQTNPIRPNPQAAGNAPPLPSAGRGGVPPLPSVPPIPMNHAGSQ
-55 QKSPVA
+55 S
-61 SGSSNSSSNN
+61 
-71 VVSKPLSV
+71 
-79 TAPVVPP
+79 
-86 VVPNYSQS
+86 
-94 QRVTNQFGLTDVNYD
+94 VTNQFGLTDVNSNASYS
-109 PAYVSK
+109 SK
-115 YRKKKVGWLIPVLV
+115 YRKKKLNWLIPVLV
-129 MFFMGILGVVVVMA
+129 MAFMGILGVVLVMA
-143 LPYLKEKLKENT
+143 LPYLKDKLKDND
-155 GEVASIEVKSNS
+155 GGMAVV
-167 KNPDKGDS
+167 DGKG
-175 GKIIENPKEGK
+175 NPKDAGQNDLTKDGK
-186 KSKSGGVSS
+186 KAKGAGETKKNNAATSS
-195 GSSQQ
+195 NA

-231 IPGITK
+231 IPAISKYLT
-237 FLANQM
+237 NQM
-243 RVPQSQILHL
+243 RVPANQIMHL
-253 SDASKDNPAPPIK
+253 SDAAKDNPAPPTRS
-266 PVVES
+266 VVES

-282 QDHIMLVFVGHAVE
+282 QDHLMLVFVGHAVE
-296 NDGEVFLAPIEGDLT
+296 NDGQVYLAPIEGDLT
-311 DTATLIPLKWLYK
+311 DPTSLIPLAWLYK
-324 ELGECVANQK
+324 ELDSCVAHQK

-361 EEVIKAVPA
+361 EEVIKVVPA
-370 GVQVVTACSA
+370 GLQVITACSA
-380 EQRSMETDG
+380 EERSMETDG
-389 EPLGVFMDGFVD
+389 EPLGVFLDGFVD

-406 VQGQIQKQEDKIPIE
+406 VQGQIQKQGDNIPID
-421 KLFETTVKNVEA
+421 KLFEATVKNVDA
-433 LANEQKFKQ
+433 LAVEQKFKQ
-442 TPKIFGAIK
+442 TPKMYGAFK
-451 ENGAE
+451 DNGAE
-456 FDPSEPMPPKIAISG
+456 FDPSEPMPPKLAITG
-471 LKPASKDGFELVKS
+471 LKPVNKEGIALVKS

-496 SSETDNSIRM
+496 ASEIDNSIRL
-506 EYLPPISDKIV
+506 EYLPPIADQII

-522 VDGPETELQKNVK
+522 ADAPETELQQNVK
-535 RARIELWVISTLPAP
+535 KARIELWVISALPPP
-550 ADIKKEVDEKRRT
+550 ADIKKEVENKRKT
-563 SKVNLNV
+563 AKVNLNV

-576 APGNEITFKAMV
+576 APANEIAFKAGIENDEKEV
-588 ESDGRD
+588 ARL
-594 VSRMFVNL
+594 FVNL

-650 MRKELPPLDPKI
+650 MRKELPARDAKL

-678 TGKKLAKESSKTMET
+678 AGKKLAKESTKTMEALAKST
-693 LVKNTAGSPWEVLAK
+693 VGSPWEVLAK

-716 LEWQAAK
+716 LEWQPTK

>member
-22 WVNQVIQCKFCNMTL
+22 WVNQVIRCKFCNMAM

-45 SPSGSQKQQV
+45 PQSGVKPNPATQSPQAAGNVSSRVPVTGSG
-55 QKSPVA
+55 A
-61 SGSSNSSSNN
+61 
-71 VVSKPLSV
+71 
-79 TAPVVPP
+79 VPP
-86 VVPNYSQS
+86 LPAVPPIPMNHSGAQS
-94 QRVTNQFGLTDVNYD
+94 VTNQFGLTDVNYD
-109 PAYVSK
+109 PSYASK
-115 YRKKKVGWLIPVLV
+115 YRKKKVNWIVPVVV
-129 MFFMGILGVVVVMA
+129 MLFMGILGVVVVMA
-143 LPYLKEKLKENT
+143 FPYLKDKLKENS
-155 GEVASIEVKSNS
+155 GEVVASNGNE
-167 KNPDKGDS
+167 
-175 GKIIENPKEGK
+175 
-186 KSKSGGVSS
+186 KSKGTDKNDPATDTENGKATGKNKKNTGVATSNA
-195 GSSQQ
+195 

-231 IPGITK
+231 IPAITK
-237 FLANQM
+237 YLTNQM
-243 RVPQSQILHL
+243 RVPQNQIIHL
-253 SDASKDNPAPPIK
+253 SDAAKDNPAPPTRS
-266 PVVES
+266 VVES

-282 QDHIMLVFVGHAVE
+282 QDHLMLVFVGHAIE
-296 NDGEVFLAPIEGDLT
+296 NDGQVYLAPIEGDLT
-311 DTATLIPLKWLYK
+311 DPTSLIPLAWLYK
-324 ELGECVANQK
+324 ELESCPAHQK

-344 PTIGIERPGG
+344 PTIGVERPGG

-361 EEVIKAVPA
+361 EEVIKVVPA
-370 GVQVVTACSA
+370 GVQVITACAA

-389 EPLGVFMDGFVD
+389 EPLGVFLDGFVD

-406 VQGQIQKQEDKIPIE
+406 VQGQIQKQGDNFPID
-421 KLFETTVKNVEA
+421 KLFEATVKNVET
-433 LANEQKFKQ
+433 LAVEQKFKQ
-442 TPKIFGAIK
+442 TPKMYGAFK
-451 ENGAE
+451 DNGAE
-456 FDPSEPMPPKIAISG
+456 FDPAEPMPPKLAITG
-471 LKPASKDGFELVKS
+471 LKPVNKEGIALVKS
-485 VLEEI
+485 VLAEI

-496 SSETDNSIRM
+496 ASEIDNSIRL
-506 EYLPPISDKIV
+506 EYLPPIADQII
-517 KEYAK
+517 KEYSK
-522 VDGPETELQKNVK
+522 VDGPETDLQKNVK
-535 RARIELWVISTLPAP
+535 KARIELWVISTLPAP
-550 ADIKKEVDEKRRT
+550 DDIKKEVDEKRRT
-563 SKVNLNV
+563 AKVNLNV

-576 APGNEITFKAMV
+576 APANELTFKVTIENDEKEVA
-588 ESDGRD
+588 
-594 VSRMFVNL
+594 RMFVNL
-602 QEALDDLKKSEE
+602 QDALDDLKKNEE

-650 MRKELPPLDPKI
+650 MRKELPAMDPKI

-678 TGKKLAKESSKTMET
+678 AGKKLAKESTKTMET

>member
-22 WVNQVIQCKFCNMTL
+22 WVNQVIRCKFCNMAM

-45 SPSGSQKQQV
+45 PQSGVKPNPATQSPQAAGNVSSRVPVTGSG
-55 QKSPVA
+55 A
-61 SGSSNSSSNN
+61 
-71 VVSKPLSV
+71 
-79 TAPVVPP
+79 VPP
-86 VVPNYSQS
+86 LPAVPPIPMNHSGAQS
-94 QRVTNQFGLTDVNYD
+94 VTNQFGLTDVNYD
-109 PAYVSK
+109 PSYASK
-115 YRKKKVGWLIPVLV
+115 YRKKKVNWIVPVVV
-129 MFFMGILGVVVVMA
+129 MLFMGILGVVVVMA
-143 LPYLKEKLKENT
+143 FPYLKDKLKENS
-155 GEVASIEVKSNS
+155 GEVVASNGNE
-167 KNPDKGDS
+167 
-175 GKIIENPKEGK
+175 
-186 KSKSGGVSS
+186 KSKGTDKNDPATDNENGKATGKNKKNTGVATSNA
-195 GSSQQ
+195 

-231 IPGITK
+231 IPAITK
-237 FLANQM
+237 YLTNQM
-243 RVPQSQILHL
+243 RVPQNQIIHL
-253 SDASKDNPAPPIK
+253 SDAAKDNPAPPTRS
-266 PVVES
+266 VVES

-282 QDHIMLVFVGHAVE
+282 QDHLMLVFVGHAIE
-296 NDGEVFLAPIEGDLT
+296 NDGQVYLAPIEGDLT
-311 DTATLIPLKWLYK
+311 DPTSLIPLAWLYK
-324 ELGECVANQK
+324 ELESCPAHQK

-344 PTIGIERPGG
+344 PTIGVERPGG

-361 EEVIKAVPA
+361 EEVIKVVPA
-370 GVQVVTACSA
+370 GVQVITACAA

-389 EPLGVFMDGFVD
+389 EPLGVFLDGFVD

-406 VQGQIQKQEDKIPIE
+406 VQGQIQKQGDNFPID
-421 KLFETTVKNVEA
+421 KLFEATVKNVET
-433 LANEQKFKQ
+433 LAVEQKFKQ
-442 TPKIFGAIK
+442 TPKMYGAFK
-451 ENGAE
+451 DNGAE
-456 FDPSEPMPPKIAISG
+456 FDPAEPMPPKLAITG
-471 LKPASKDGFELVKS
+471 LKPVNKEGIALVKS
-485 VLEEI
+485 VLAEI

-496 SSETDNSIRM
+496 ASEIDNSIRL
-506 EYLPPISDKIV
+506 EYLPPIADQII
-517 KEYAK
+517 KEYSK
-522 VDGPETELQKNVK
+522 VDGPETDLQKNVK
-535 RARIELWVISTLPAP
+535 KARIELWVISTLPAP
-550 ADIKKEVDEKRRT
+550 DDIKKEVDEKRRT
-563 SKVNLNV
+563 AKVNLNV

-576 APGNEITFKAMV
+576 APANELTFKVTIENDEKEVA
-588 ESDGRD
+588 
-594 VSRMFVNL
+594 RMFVNL
-602 QEALDDLKKSEE
+602 QDALDDLKKNEE

-650 MRKELPPLDPKI
+650 MRKELPAMDPKI

-678 TGKKLAKESSKTMET
+678 AGKKLAKESTKTMET

>member
-22 WVNQVIQCKFCNMTL
+22 WVNQVIRCKFCNMAM

-45 SPSGSQKQQV
+45 PQSGVKPNPATQSPQAAGNVSSRVPVTGSG
-55 QKSPVA
+55 A
-61 SGSSNSSSNN
+61 
-71 VVSKPLSV
+71 
-79 TAPVVPP
+79 VPP
-86 VVPNYSQS
+86 LPAVPPIPMNHSGAQS
-94 QRVTNQFGLTDVNYD
+94 VTNQFGLTDVNYD
-109 PAYVSK
+109 PSYASK
-115 YRKKKVGWLIPVLV
+115 YRKKKVNWIVPVVV
-129 MFFMGILGVVVVMA
+129 MLFMGILGVVVVMA
-143 LPYLKEKLKENT
+143 FPYLKDKLKENS
-155 GEVASIEVKSNS
+155 GEVVASNGNE
-167 KNPDKGDS
+167 
-175 GKIIENPKEGK
+175 
-186 KSKSGGVSS
+186 KSKGTDKNDPATDTENGKATGKNKKNTGVATSNA
-195 GSSQQ
+195 

-231 IPGITK
+231 IPAITK
-237 FLANQM
+237 YLTNQM
-243 RVPQSQILHL
+243 RVPQNQIIHL
-253 SDASKDNPAPPIK
+253 SDAAKDNPAPPTRS
-266 PVVES
+266 VVES

-282 QDHIMLVFVGHAVE
+282 QDHLMLVFVGHAIE
-296 NDGEVFLAPIEGDLT
+296 NDGQVYLAPIEGDLT
-311 DTATLIPLKWLYK
+311 DPTSLIPLAWLYK
-324 ELGECVANQK
+324 ELESCPAHQK

-344 PTIGIERPGG
+344 PTIGVERPGG

-361 EEVIKAVPA
+361 EEVIKVVPA
-370 GVQVVTACSA
+370 GVQVITACAA

-389 EPLGVFMDGFVD
+389 EPLGVFLDGFVD

-406 VQGQIQKQEDKIPIE
+406 VQGQIQKQGDNFPID
-421 KLFETTVKNVEA
+421 KLFEATVKNVEA
-433 LANEQKFKQ
+433 LAVEQKFKQ
-442 TPKIFGAIK
+442 TPKMYGAFK
-451 ENGAE
+451 DNGAE
-456 FDPSEPMPPKIAISG
+456 FDPAEPMPPKLAITG
-471 LKPASKDGFELVKS
+471 LKPVNKEGIALVKS
-485 VLEEI
+485 VLAEI

-496 SSETDNSIRM
+496 ASEIDNSIRL
-506 EYLPPISDKIV
+506 EYLPPIADQII
-517 KEYAK
+517 KEYSK
-522 VDGPETELQKNVK
+522 VDGPETDLQKNVK
-535 RARIELWVISTLPAP
+535 KARIELWVISTLPAP
-550 ADIKKEVDEKRRT
+550 DDIKKEVDEKRRT
-563 SKVNLNV
+563 AKVNLNV

-576 APGNEITFKAMV
+576 APANELTFKVTIENDEKEVA
-588 ESDGRD
+588 
-594 VSRMFVNL
+594 RMFVNL
-602 QEALDDLKKSEE
+602 QDALDDLKKNEE

-650 MRKELPPLDPKI
+650 MRKELPAMDPKI

-678 TGKKLAKESSKTMET
+678 AGKKLAKESTKTMET

>member
-22 WVNQVIQCKFCNMTL
+22 WVNQVIRCKFCNMAM

-45 SPSGSQKQQV
+45 PQSGVKPNPATQSPQAAGNVSSRVPVTGSG
-55 QKSPVA
+55 A
-61 SGSSNSSSNN
+61 
-71 VVSKPLSV
+71 
-79 TAPVVPP
+79 VPP
-86 VVPNYSQS
+86 LPAVPPIPMNHSGAQS
-94 QRVTNQFGLTDVNYD
+94 VTNQFGLTDVNYD
-109 PAYVSK
+109 PSYASK
-115 YRKKKVGWLIPVLV
+115 YRKKKVNWIVPVVV
-129 MFFMGILGVVVVMA
+129 MLFMGILGVVVVMA
-143 LPYLKEKLKENT
+143 FPYLKDKLKENS
-155 GEVASIEVKSNS
+155 GEVVASNGNE
-167 KNPDKGDS
+167 
-175 GKIIENPKEGK
+175 
-186 KSKSGGVSS
+186 KSKGTDKNNPATDNENGKATGKNKKNTGVATSNA
-195 GSSQQ
+195 

-231 IPGITK
+231 IPAITK
-237 FLANQM
+237 YLTNQM
-243 RVPQSQILHL
+243 RVPQNQIIHL
-253 SDASKDNPAPPIK
+253 SDAAKDNPAPPTRS
-266 PVVES
+266 VVES

-282 QDHIMLVFVGHAVE
+282 QDHLMLVFVGHAIE
-296 NDGEVFLAPIEGDLT
+296 NDGQVYLAPIEGDLT
-311 DTATLIPLKWLYK
+311 DPTSLIPLAWLYK
-324 ELGECVANQK
+324 ELESCPAHQK

-344 PTIGIERPGG
+344 PTIGVERPGG

-361 EEVIKAVPA
+361 EEVIKVVPA
-370 GVQVVTACSA
+370 GVQVITACAA

-389 EPLGVFMDGFVD
+389 EPLGVFLDGFVD

-406 VQGQIQKQEDKIPIE
+406 VQGQIQKQGDNFPID
-421 KLFETTVKNVEA
+421 KLFEATVKNVEA
-433 LANEQKFKQ
+433 LAVEQKFKQ
-442 TPKIFGAIK
+442 TPKMYGAFK
-451 ENGAE
+451 DNGAE
-456 FDPSEPMPPKIAISG
+456 FDPAEPMPPKLAITG
-471 LKPASKDGFELVKS
+471 LKPVNKEGIALVKS
-485 VLEEI
+485 VLAEI

-496 SSETDNSIRM
+496 ASEIDNSIRL
-506 EYLPPISDKIV
+506 EYLPPIADQII
-517 KEYAK
+517 KEYSK
-522 VDGPETELQKNVK
+522 VDGPETDLQKNVK
-535 RARIELWVISTLPAP
+535 KARIELWVISTLPAP
-550 ADIKKEVDEKRRT
+550 DDIKKEVDEKRRT
-563 SKVNLNV
+563 AKVNLNV

-576 APGNEITFKAMV
+576 APANELTFKVTIENDEKEVA
-588 ESDGRD
+588 
-594 VSRMFVNL
+594 RMFVNL
-602 QEALDDLKKSEE
+602 QDALDDLKKNEE

-650 MRKELPPLDPKI
+650 MRKELPAMDPKI

-678 TGKKLAKESSKTMET
+678 AGKKLAKESTKTMET